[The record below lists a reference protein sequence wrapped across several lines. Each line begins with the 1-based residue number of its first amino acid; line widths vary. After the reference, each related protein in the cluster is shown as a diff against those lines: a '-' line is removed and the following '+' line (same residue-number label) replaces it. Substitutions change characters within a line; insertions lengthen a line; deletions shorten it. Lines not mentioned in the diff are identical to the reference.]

1 MLRRFFRKGSAEIVA
16 VVLLVV
22 VLGGLAL
29 GVSGTLSNQTKLNAG
44 AGMEANKTKLE
55 QVYKDIEKVY
65 NETESQSSD

>member
-29 GVSGTLSNQTKLNAG
+29 GVSGTLSNQTKLNAS

-55 QVYKDIEKVY
+55 QVYNGI
-65 NETESQSSD
+65 ESQLSD

>member
-65 NETESQSSD
+65 NETESQVSD

>member
-55 QVYKDIEKVY
+55 QVY
-65 NETESQSSD
+65 NEIESQLSD

>member
-22 VLGGLAL
+22 ILGGLAL
-29 GVSGTLSNQTKLNAG
+29 GISGTLSNQTKLNAG
-44 AGMEANKTKLE
+44 AGMEANKNKLE
-55 QVYKDIEKVY
+55 QIYKDIEEVY

>member
-29 GVSGTLSNQTKLNAG
+29 GVSGTLSNQTKLNAS
-44 AGMEANKTKLE
+44 AGMKANKTKLE
-55 QVYKDIEKVY
+55 QVY
-65 NETESQSSD
+65 NEIESQLPD

>member
-1 MLRRFFRKGSAEIVA
+1 MLRKFFRKGSAEIVA

-29 GVSGTLSNQTKLNAG
+29 GISGGLAKQTKANANAG
-44 AGMEANKTKLE
+44 NKANSEKLE
-55 QVYKDIEKVY
+55 QVYKDIKEIY